1 MYILPDYTYIYHARL
16 LYTKHIIY
24 IYVYTIR
31 WFTGFID
38 LFFAWV
44 MKKKYD
50 NNNKIKYSHGTYKQ
64 DRYGKKT
71 VIFFFV
77 FFTLHRDK

>member
-1 MYILPDYTYIYHARL
+1 MYNVYCRTIPTMHVYCILN
-16 LYTKHIIY
+16 IY
-24 IYVYTIR
+24 IYIYTYDKVVH
-31 WFTGFID
+31 GFID

-50 NNNKIKYSHGTYKQ
+50 NNNNKIKYSHGTYKQ

-71 VIFFFV
+71 VIFSSWFYPSS
-77 FFTLHRDK
+77 R